1 MLDNSVLDNSVL
13 DNSVTLARTRWTL
26 SLLALFLVLL
36 GVVVVTRPFIQP
48 LGWSIIIVLSTWP
61 LYRRLKSLIPNRP
74 SISALIMVVGIALL
88 SAAAIVPILTSLTSE
103 AEKAVSG
110 ALHFLENTELTI
122 PQVVAR
128 IPLVG
133 QTLYERLSSLIHDR
147 SALIALIA
155 NYQQALVGLAR
166 SAAEGI
172 VTILVTMLMSLLIA
186 YFLFRDGMLLG
197 HQVKVA
203 AAKIGGKRFLRLL
216 TAVQRTIKGAVYGVL
231 LTALAQGT
239 LAGLGFIAAGAPVPI
254 LLGLA
259 TMGASLIPFAP
270 PLIYTPVCLFLLAD
284 GQYIT
289 ALLLALWCVGVVS
302 SVDNFLRPYFISQAT
317 KMPIIIS
324 LFGVIGGL
332 ISFGMIGIFLGP
344 VIIAVALALW
354 HELVDSS
361 LPDAIKE
368 GRSGMQSS

>member
-1 MLDNSVLDNSVL
+1 MLDNSVL